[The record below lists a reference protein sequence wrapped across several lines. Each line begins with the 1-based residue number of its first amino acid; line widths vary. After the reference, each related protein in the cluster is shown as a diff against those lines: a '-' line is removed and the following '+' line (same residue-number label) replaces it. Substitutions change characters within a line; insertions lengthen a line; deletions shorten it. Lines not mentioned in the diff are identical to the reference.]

1 MPRSEAQPRGS
12 GRVVVVE
19 DDPLQA
25 ESLAFILRQEG
36 YDVDL
41 AFTGAEGL
49 SLARGQ
55 PAPDTVLLDV
65 ALPDLSGVEV
75 ARRLRAGSN
84 VPIIMLTARR
94 NESDKITGLDA
105 GADDYV
111 TKPFSHGEL
120 LARIRAQIRR
130 GPLAP
135 VAPRCPAHGVFIV
148 GALRI
153 DTGMRR
159 LTRDGRVIDVSA
171 REFDILR
178 LLAEAAGRV
187 VERQQLFASVWGPG
201 FYGDERALDVYVRM
215 IRKKIE
221 PDPSRPM
228 YLHTVRGVGYRLAQE
243 PWPRRVLRQSLS
255 ARCAGGWRR
264 RTPAWRWPALRR
276 PRCTPPPSCAA
287 GSTSAS
293 RSTWRMR
300 RALLADAVG
309 PPLAAEDAAAV
320 AGVHTCE
327 SIR

>member
-1 MPRSEAQPRGS
+1 MSDGHDNEKTS

-36 YDVDL
+36 YVVEL
-41 AFTGAEGL
+41 ASTGAEA
-49 SLARGQ
+49 LAMARAQ
-55 PAPDTVLLDV
+55 PPPDTVLLDM
-65 ALPDLSGVEV
+65 ALPDLSGLEV

-94 NESDKITGLDA
+94 NEIDKITGLDA

-111 TKPFSHGEL
+111 TKPFSNGEL

-130 GPLAP
+130 GPLTTGSP
-135 VAPRCPAHGVFIV
+135 EPGHGVYTV

-159 LTRDGRVIDVSA
+159 LTRDDRVIDVSA

-187 VERQQLFASVWGPG
+187 VERQQLFASVWGPS
-201 FYGDERALDVYVRM
+201 FFGDERALDVYIRM

-221 PDPSRPM
+221 PDPGNPM
-228 YLHTVRGVGYRLAQE
+228 YLHTVRGVGYRLAE
-243 PWPRRVLRQSLS
+243 EVTDR
-255 ARCAGGWRR
+255 
-264 RTPAWRWPALRR
+264 
-276 PRCTPPPSCAA
+276 
-287 GSTSAS
+287 
-293 RSTWRMR
+293 
-300 RALLADAVG
+300 
-309 PPLAAEDAAAV
+309 
-320 AGVHTCE
+320 
-327 SIR
+327 

>member
-1 MPRSEAQPRGS
+1 MSELHDTAPSS
-12 GRVVVVE
+12 GRVIVVE

-36 YDVDL
+36 YEVEL
-41 AFTGAEGL
+41 ASTGAEA
-49 SLARGQ
+49 LAVARSQ

-65 ALPDLSGVEV
+65 ALPDLSGIEV
-75 ARRLRAGSN
+75 ARRLRAGSS

-94 NESDKITGLDA
+94 NEIDKITGLDA

-130 GPLAP
+130 N
-135 VAPRCPAHGVFIV
+135 PAATPGADGHGVYSV
-148 GALRI
+148 GGLRI

-187 VERQQLFASVWGPG
+187 VERQQLFASVWGPS
-201 FYGDERALDVYVRM
+201 FYGDERALDVYIRM

-221 PDPSRPM
+221 PDPSRPI
-228 YLHTVRGVGYRLAQE
+228 YLHTVRGVGYRLAEERGTDE
-243 PWPRRVLRQSLS
+243 P
-255 ARCAGGWRR
+255 
-264 RTPAWRWPALRR
+264 
-276 PRCTPPPSCAA
+276 
-287 GSTSAS
+287 
-293 RSTWRMR
+293 
-300 RALLADAVG
+300 
-309 PPLAAEDAAAV
+309 
-320 AGVHTCE
+320 
-327 SIR
+327 

>member
-1 MPRSEAQPRGS
+1 MSDAHDTPPAS

-36 YDVDL
+36 YIVEL
-41 AFTGAEGL
+41 AATGAEGL
-49 SLARGQ
+49 AAVARSQ

-94 NESDKITGLDA
+94 NEIDKITGLDA

-120 LARIRAQIRR
+120 LARIPAQIRR
-130 GPLAP
+130 GPTA
-135 VAPRCPAHGVFIV
+135 AAAGAGDAAHGVYTI

-159 LTRDGRVIDVSA
+159 LTRGDRVIDVSA

-187 VERQQLFASVWGPG
+187 VERQQLFATVWGPS
-201 FYGDERALDVYVRM
+201 FYGDERALDVYIRM

-221 PDPSRPM
+221 PDPSRPV
-228 YLHTVRGVGYRLAQE
+228 YLHTVRGVGYRLAEEQTAHE
-243 PWPRRVLRQSLS
+243 
-255 ARCAGGWRR
+255 
-264 RTPAWRWPALRR
+264 
-276 PRCTPPPSCAA
+276 
-287 GSTSAS
+287 
-293 RSTWRMR
+293 
-300 RALLADAVG
+300 
-309 PPLAAEDAAAV
+309 
-320 AGVHTCE
+320 
-327 SIR
+327 

>member
-1 MPRSEAQPRGS
+1 MSELHDTAPAS

-36 YDVDL
+36 YVVEL
-41 AFTGAEGL
+41 ASTGAEA
-49 SLARGQ
+49 LAVARSQ

-94 NESDKITGLDA
+94 NEIDKITGLDA
-105 GADDYV
+105 GADDYL

-130 GPLAP
+130 SPTGTGPSDAS
-135 VAPRCPAHGVFIV
+135 HGVFLV
-148 GALRI
+148 GALRV

-159 LTRDGRVIDVSA
+159 LTRDGRVIEVSA

-187 VERQQLFASVWGPG
+187 VERQQLFASVWGPS

-228 YLHTVRGVGYRLAQE
+228 YLHTVRGVGYRLAE
-243 PWPRRVLRQSLS
+243 E
-255 ARCAGGWRR
+255 
-264 RTPAWRWPALRR
+264 
-276 PRCTPPPSCAA
+276 
-287 GSTSAS
+287 
-293 RSTWRMR
+293 RSS
-300 RALLADAVG
+300 
-309 PPLAAEDAAAV
+309 EE
-320 AGVHTCE
+320 C
-327 SIR
+327 

>member
-1 MPRSEAQPRGS
+1 MSDVHDTASGS

-36 YDVDL
+36 YVVDL
-41 AFTGAEGL
+41 ASTGAEA
-49 SLARGQ
+49 LAIARTQ

-65 ALPDLSGVEV
+65 ALPDLSGIEV

-94 NESDKITGLDA
+94 NEIDKITGLDA

-130 GPLAP
+130 GPSLP
-135 VAPRCPAHGVFIV
+135 VPAEANYGVFEV
-148 GALRI
+148 GQLRL

-159 LTRDGRVIDVSA
+159 VTREERVIEVSA
-171 REFDILR
+171 REFEILR
-178 LLAEAAGRV
+178 HLAEAAGRV
-187 VERQQLFASVWGPG
+187 VERHQLFTSVWGPS
-201 FYGDERALDVYVRM
+201 FYGDERALDVYIRM

-228 YLHTVRGVGYRLAQE
+228 YLHTVRGVGYRLAEE
-243 PWPRRVLRQSLS
+243 P
-255 ARCAGGWRR
+255 A
-264 RTPAWRWPALRR
+264 
-276 PRCTPPPSCAA
+276 
-287 GSTSAS
+287 
-293 RSTWRMR
+293 
-300 RALLADAVG
+300 
-309 PPLAAEDAAAV
+309 
-320 AGVHTCE
+320 
-327 SIR
+327 

>member
-1 MPRSEAQPRGS
+1 MSDQHDTPRAS

-36 YDVDL
+36 YVVDL
-41 AFTGAEGL
+41 AATGAEGL
-49 SLARGQ
+49 AVARSQ

-94 NESDKITGLDA
+94 NEIDKITGLDA

-111 TKPFSHGEL
+111 TKPFSHAEL

-130 GPLAP
+130 GPQG
-135 VAPRCPAHGVFIV
+135 VASGEATHGLYTI

-159 LTRDGRVIDVSA
+159 LTRGDRVIDLSA
-171 REFDILR
+171 REFDIVR

-187 VERQQLFASVWGPG
+187 VDRHQLFASVWGPS
-201 FYGDERALDVYVRM
+201 FFGDERALDVYVRM

-221 PDPSRPM
+221 PDPSRPA
-228 YLHTVRGVGYRLAQE
+228 YLHTVRGVGYRLAE
-243 PWPRRVLRQSLS
+243 EK
-255 ARCAGGWRR
+255 
-264 RTPAWRWPALRR
+264 
-276 PRCTPPPSCAA
+276 
-287 GSTSAS
+287 
-293 RSTWRMR
+293 
-300 RALLADAVG
+300 
-309 PPLAAEDAAAV
+309 AAEED
-320 AGVHTCE
+320 
-327 SIR
+327 

>member
-1 MPRSEAQPRGS
+1 MSEPHDNAPAS

-36 YDVDL
+36 YVVEL
-41 AFTGAEGL
+41 ASTGAEA
-49 SLARGQ
+49 LAVARSQ
-55 PAPDTVLLDV
+55 PPPDTVLLDV

-94 NESDKITGLDA
+94 NEIDKITGLDA

-120 LARIRAQIRR
+120 LARIRAHIRR
-130 GPLAP
+130 GPLNAAP
-135 VAPRCPAHGVFIV
+135 ADVTHGVYTI
-148 GALRI
+148 GGLRI

-159 LTRDGRVIDVSA
+159 LTRDQRLIDVSA

-178 LLAEAAGRV
+178 ILAEAAGRV
-187 VERQQLFASVWGPG
+187 VERQLLFASVWGPA
-201 FYGDERALDVYVRM
+201 FYGDERALDVYIRM

-228 YLHTVRGVGYRLAQE
+228 YLHTVRGVGYRLAE
-243 PWPRRVLRQSLS
+243 ER
-255 ARCAGGWRR
+255 G
-264 RTPAWRWPALRR
+264 
-276 PRCTPPPSCAA
+276 
-287 GSTSAS
+287 
-293 RSTWRMR
+293 
-300 RALLADAVG
+300 ADV
-309 PPLAAEDAAAV
+309 
-320 AGVHTCE
+320 
-327 SIR
+327 